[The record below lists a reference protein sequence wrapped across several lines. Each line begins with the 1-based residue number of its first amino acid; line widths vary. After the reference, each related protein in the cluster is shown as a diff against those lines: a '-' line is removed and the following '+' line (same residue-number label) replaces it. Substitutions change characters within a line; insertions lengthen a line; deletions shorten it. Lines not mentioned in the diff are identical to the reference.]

1 MSDDDNTAKD
11 KANNEATSAE
21 QADAAQEGTAADATV
36 KFESDSS
43 DDAAGKAA
51 DSDAADTVKA
61 DDAGKTE
68 KAGKAE
74 KADKA
79 EIGAAGGSAKATDAD
94 ADATVKLP
102 TAPPPASGSAS
113 TAAAASYP
121 SPPPSGKKTPWVP
134 IISAFAAGVVLVA
147 AITAVAAFWM
157 KADDRQGQLDA
168 RDDSTRAACD
178 FGKAVASYDAK
189 DLGAYFKAVD
199 EKSTG
204 EWGKFFTDAQET
216 LQQAMEKVQ
225 AKSKLDEIHCAW
237 ESGNDTEANVVLV
250 ITQEQTNQVVPQPST
265 MTIPGVAHMEKH
277 DGQWLVAKFDS
288 PVTKGMGGPA
298 AAAPG
303 AAQPGPATPQA
314 DGGQPAPA
322 PGPGN

>member
-11 KANNEATSAE
+11 KANNEAGSAE

-36 KFESDSS
+36 KFDSDSS
-43 DDAAGKAA
+43 DGAAGKAA
-51 DSDAADTVKA
+51 DSDAGDTVKA
-61 DDAGKTE
+61 NDVDKSPEPA
-68 KAGKAE
+68 AQ
-74 KADKA
+74 ADT
-79 EIGAAGGSAKATDAD
+79 GAADAAARTGDAAKGTDT
-94 ADATVKLP
+94 DATVKLP
-102 TAPPPASGSAS
+102 TAPPPASGSA
-113 TAAAASYP
+113 AAAAPSEAP
-121 SPPPSGKKTPWVP
+121 SPPASGKKTPWVP

-147 AITAVAAFWM
+147 AITAVVAFWM

-189 DLGAYFKAVD
+189 DLGAYFKGVD

-237 ESGNDTEANVVLV
+237 ESGNDSEANVVLV

-277 DGQWLVAKFDS
+277 DGRWLVAKFDS

-303 AAQPGPATPQA
+303 ATQPSPATPQA
-314 DGGQPAPA
+314 DGGQQPAPA
-322 PGPGN
+322 PGN